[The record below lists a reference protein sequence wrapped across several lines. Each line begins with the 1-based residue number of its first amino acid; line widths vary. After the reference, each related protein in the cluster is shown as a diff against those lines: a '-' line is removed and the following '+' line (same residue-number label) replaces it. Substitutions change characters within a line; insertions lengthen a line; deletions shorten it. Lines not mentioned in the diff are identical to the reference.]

1 MIMTFPLRPFAGDR
15 PAWRHAV
22 LLLVIPF
29 ACLSAT
35 RARAQDGGA
44 DWQVMLGGGAI
55 YAPDYEGSDNYEIQP
70 FPFVSVAYRDLA
82 YIRGPEVGFNLLRLR
97 PGDDL
102 RINFGPLARYRRDR
116 PEDRNDDL
124 TGLGDVDLAVEV
136 GGALSVEYRQA
147 WLRLSLAQDVAGGH
161 GGLVGEGEA
170 GIRFDLSDRL
180 NASVSAR
187 ASWADRDYMDAYFS
201 VTPIQ
206 STASGLPLYRAG
218 SGIKDA
224 GAGLSLSYRL
234 GAHWM
239 ITATGGYSRLLGDA
253 ADAPLVTRRGSP
265 DQWQGGLFLAYRF

>member
-1 MIMTFPLRPFAGDR
+1 MTVIPTLRSFAGDR
-15 PAWRHAV
+15 PIWRHALLV
-22 LLLVIPF
+22 LLVPF

-35 RARAQDGGA
+35 KARAQEGGG

-55 YAPDYEGSDNYEIQP
+55 YAPDYEGSDDYEIQP
-70 FPFVSVAYRDLA
+70 FPLIWVEYRDLA

-97 PGDDL
+97 PNDDL

-136 GGALSVEYRQA
+136 GGALSVEYHQA
-147 WLRLSLAQDVAGGH
+147 WLRVSVAQDVAGGH
-161 GGLVGEGEA
+161 EGLVGEGEA
-170 GIRFDLSDRL
+170 GMRFNLADRL
-180 NASVSAR
+180 TGSVSAR
-187 ASWADRDYMDAYFS
+187 ASWADSDYMDAYFS
-201 VTPIQ
+201 VSPTR
-206 STASGLPLYRAG
+206 SAASGLPLYQAG

-224 GAGLSLSYRL
+224 GAGFSLSYGL

-239 ITATGGYSRLLGDA
+239 LTATGSYTRLLGDA
-253 ADAPLVTRRGSP
+253 ADAPLVMRRGSP